1 MSDKLPLSCLVAFRT
16 FGRDGYYVDGAL
28 KRAYS
33 SYIELGYD
41 FALGENWQLDAR
53 VGMTPAKS
61 LYTGFKGDFAVTM
74 IGLKLHKAW
83 ALGKQED
90 NKQMPTLM
98 AFAHVML
105 QPWQLTKD
113 NLIKPIAEAGDQ
125 KLNLAVGVSVSL

>member
-1 MSDKLPLSCLVAFRT
+1 VSDKLPLSCLVAFRT

-53 VGMTPAKS
+53 LGMTPAKS
-61 LYTGFKGDFAVTM
+61 LYTRFEGDFAVTM
-74 IGLKLHKAW
+74 VGLKLHKTW
-83 ALGKQED
+83 AMRQEGD
-90 NKQMPTLM
+90 G
-98 AFAHVML
+98 ARVRVFAHVML

-113 NLIKPIAEAGDQ
+113 NLSKPIAEAGEQ
-125 KLNLAVGVSVSL
+125 KLNMAIGCSVAFGD